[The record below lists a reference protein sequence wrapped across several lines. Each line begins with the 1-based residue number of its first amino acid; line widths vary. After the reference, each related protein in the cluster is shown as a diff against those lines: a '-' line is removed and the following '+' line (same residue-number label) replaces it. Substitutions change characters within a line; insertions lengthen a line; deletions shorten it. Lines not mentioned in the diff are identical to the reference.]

1 MLTIK
6 RSCSNRIITRALAA
20 ADQPFTAI
28 LVPQAEDCIPATDDL
43 AQLFAQNPGSMIVYN
58 QHPDALNRVKN
69 LQTPEQQIIIEI
81 RQETRGVLG
90 LQAKYKNSPL
100 GEILELIYQ

>member
-20 ADQPFTAI
+20 GDHPFTAI
-28 LVPQAEDCIPATDDL
+28 LLPEAEDCIPAADL
-43 AQLFAQNPGSMIVYN
+43 QQFFAQNPGSMIVYN
-58 QHPDALNRVKN
+58 QHPDALNLVKN

-90 LQAKYKNSPL
+90 LQAKYKNSPA

>member
-20 ADQPFTAI
+20 GDQPFTAI
-28 LVPQAEDCIPATDDL
+28 LLPEAEDCIPATDL
-43 AQLFAQNPGSMIVYN
+43 PQLFAQNPGSMIVYN
-58 QHPDALNRVKN
+58 QHPEALNQVKN

-90 LQAKYKNSPL
+90 LQAKYKNSPA